1 MNSGDLQRLEHIQLY
16 CEDIAQFIDR
26 FGRDYATFINDR
38 AYFSAVSMCV
48 LQIGELANGLSEEFR
63 VRTKSEIP
71 WNKVRAMRNLLA
83 HAYMTTDE
91 SVMWATV
98 TKDIPALLEF
108 CHKALGNERGGDA
121 P

>member
-1 MNSGDLQRLEHIQLY
+1 MNSGDLQRLAHIQLY
-16 CEDIAQFIDR
+16 CEDIAQFIKR
-26 FGRDYATFINDR
+26 FGNDYPMFVNDR

-63 VRTKSEIP
+63 VQTKGEIP

-98 TKDIPALLEF
+98 TKDIPALLDF
-108 CHKALGNERGGDA
+108 CRKTLDNAKGGDA